1 MPFLFNL
8 QLKLKNTIDVG
19 IFGELAFPST
29 DGEITDQGS
38 AEVQLEVIDK
48 EGGLGDREENIEE
61 GVGAEGS
68 DDKVNLTSAESQDAQ
83 GKNGYKPKQRN
94 GEDQNGK
101 GPITSPNGTPFLDVE
116 PQCAIMEDQ
125 EPSVHGHQG
134 LKYSALNVAKEPEC
148 ISHPSSSLG
157 ESGKNTEVSIII
169 RSDLKDGDE
178 NRKQGEDL
186 QMLTVDKLSQQTEN
200 TYTNDSFD
208 VSIQSPPILSQPDT
222 TSFEQEK
229 EEKKQ
234 PVMST
239 LAVPS
244 IHFGPVPKRKE
255 LPAGPECKK
264 TREKETLDKALIT
277 EKKESTEEFKIII
290 QPEDE
295 HPRDAAAAADDDE
308 VISAEDLLCFSW
320 QIAQGMVRRQP
331 RGESH
336 RL

>member
-19 IFGELAFPST
+19 IRELAFPST
-29 DGEITDQGS
+29 DGEVSYQGS

-48 EGGLGDREENIEE
+48 EVRLSDREENIEE
-61 GVGAEGS
+61 EVGAEGS
-68 DDKVNLTSAESQDAQ
+68 DDKVNLTPAESQNAQ
-83 GKNGYKPKQRN
+83 GKNGFKPKQRN
-94 GEDQNGK
+94 GEDQNDK

-134 LKYSALNVAKEPEC
+134 LKYSALNVAKETEC
-148 ISHPSSSLG
+148 ISHPNSSLG

-186 QMLTVDKLSQQTEN
+186 QMLTVDKLSEQTEN
-200 TYTNDSFD
+200 TNINDSFD
-208 VSIQSPPILSQPDT
+208 VSIQSPTILSQQGT

-229 EEKKQ
+229 EDKNQ

-244 IHFGPVPKRKE
+244 VHLGPVPKRRE
-255 LPAGPECKK
+255 LPAKPECKK
-264 TREKETLDKALIT
+264 TQEKETLDKGLIT
-277 EKKESTEEFKIII
+277 AKKESTEEFKIII
-290 QPEDE
+290 HPEDE
-295 HPRDAAAAADDDE
+295 HPGDDDDDDDDDE

>member
-19 IFGELAFPST
+19 IFGELAFPSST
-29 DGEITDQGS
+29 DGEVSDLGS
-38 AEVQLEVIDK
+38 AEVQPEVIDK
-48 EGGLGDREENIEE
+48 EGRLGDREENIEE

-68 DDKVNLTSAESQDAQ
+68 DDKVILASAESQDAQ
-83 GKNGYKPKQRN
+83 GKNGYKSKQRN
-94 GEDQNGK
+94 GEDQNDK

-116 PQCAIMEDQ
+116 PQCAIMEGE

-134 LKYSALNVAKEPEC
+134 PKYSALNVAKEPEC

-157 ESGKNTEVSIII
+157 ESGKSTDVSIII

-178 NRKQGEDL
+178 NRKQGEEL
-186 QMLTVDKLSQQTEN
+186 QMSTVDKPSEQLEDTN
-200 TYTNDSFD
+200 INDSFD
-208 VSIQSPPILSQPDT
+208 VSIQSPPILSQPDA
-222 TSFEQEK
+222 TSFKQEK

-244 IHFGPVPKRKE
+244 AHFGPVPKRKE
-255 LPAGPECKK
+255 LPAEPECKK
-264 TREKETLDKALIT
+264 TREKETP
-277 EKKESTEEFKIII
+277 KKRRRTEEFKIIT

-295 HPRDAAAAADDDE
+295 HRGDDDK

-320 QIAQGMVRRQP
+320 QIAQGMVSRQP
-331 RGESH
+331 RGETYG
-336 RL
+336 L